1 MRSSRG
7 TTGQVAENSFADDA
21 TDACSLRGI
30 FDTFLA
36 DSSTSRRRNLVHGPK
51 HLSCIER
58 REDGLGG
65 VRNLGTVRGGKSN
78 TTINSGS

>member
-1 MRSSRG
+1 MVSSRTSTFSLVVGSGVG
-7 TTGQVAENSFADDA
+7 TDDVSQWQSLLA
-21 TDACSLRGI
+21 TFI
-30 FDTFLA
+30 V

-65 VRNLGTVRGGKSN
+65 VRNLGTVRGGQK
-78 TTINSGS
+78 